1 MVKNEEYIIR
11 KGNLQILKIF
21 VYIYIYIYMKIML
34 HESLKKV

>member
-21 VYIYIYIYMKIML
+21 VYIYIYIYEN
-34 HESLKKV
+34 HVT

>member
-21 VYIYIYIYMKIML
+21 VCIYIYMKIML

>member
-21 VYIYIYIYMKIML
+21 VYIYIYMKIML

>member
-21 VYIYIYIYMKIML
+21 VCIYIYIYMKITL

>member
-21 VYIYIYIYMKIML
+21 VYIYIYEN
-34 HESLKKV
+34 HVT

>member
-21 VYIYIYIYMKIML
+21 IYIYIYIYEN
-34 HESLKKV
+34 HVT

>member
-21 VYIYIYIYMKIML
+21 VYIYIYIKIML